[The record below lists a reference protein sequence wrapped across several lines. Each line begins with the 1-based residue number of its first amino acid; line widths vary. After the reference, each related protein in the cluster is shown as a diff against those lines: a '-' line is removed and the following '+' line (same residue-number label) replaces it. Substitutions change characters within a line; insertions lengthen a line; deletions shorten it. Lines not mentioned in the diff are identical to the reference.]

1 MKPFRY
7 LSIIAGLI
15 LFFSCDALDLNTPGA
30 GFGGTKNLEI
40 TDFQFGYMT
49 HQSKLEK
56 LLHLNEPQFRTFISD
71 ESYAQAIEQGLMDST
86 QLSAG
91 KYEYSKDVQTLT
103 VKVLPEKAAI
113 KNVTCTSS
121 DTTVI
126 KVLGVSF
133 DGIQVQTL
141 KLGPASLTVT
151 VEGTKNRFVHTYP
164 LRVVGTIDLKMYI
177 TPFWLKFINT
187 RIRYK
192 TKGLP
197 EGNKELLM
205 WVSDSVSVIGE
216 CEWYDHYKYGSR
228 LQVTR
233 DTVTFPLRKHY
244 DRFKKGHRVLLRN
257 VTSAIKK
264 FDSDTI
270 MGTRVVY
277 IDSLKTYDTLACG
290 YVFKPEQV
298 ILNFNCY
305 SENPY
310 FEFYITQNEDRT
322 TDSATGEDTGSDAD
336 TIDKDDA
343 NESDESDRVTLQY
356 FVIQLNDFLTQAQR
370 DSISREIQKVREE
383 TGFKDEYSDEQ
394 KDAILDEINKKME
407 EED

>member
-1 MKPFRY
+1 MKLIRLLPLF
-7 LSIIAGLI
+7 AGLF
-15 LFFSCDALDLNTPGA
+15 LFFSCDELDINTPGA
-30 GFGGTKNLEI
+30 GFGGTKNVEI
-40 TDFQFGYMT
+40 HDFQFGYMT

-56 LLHLNEPQFRTFISD
+56 ILHLNEPQFRTFVSS
-71 ESYAQAIEQGLMDST
+71 ESFQQAFEKGLMDST
-86 QLSAG
+86 QYSAG
-91 KYEYSKDVQTLT
+91 KFEFSKVSQTLT
-103 VKVLPEKAAI
+103 VKCIPEKAAI

-121 DTTVI
+121 DTTVV

-141 KLGPASLTVT
+141 KLGPVDLTVT
-151 VEGTKNRFVHTYP
+151 VEGAKNTFVHTYP

-177 TPFWLKFINT
+177 TPFWLHFINT

-205 WVSDSVSVIGE
+205 WVSDSVAVIGE

-228 LQVTR
+228 VQVTR
-233 DTVTFPLRKHY
+233 DTITFPLRKHY

-257 VTSAIKK
+257 ITSAVKQ
-264 FDSDTI
+264 FCNDTI
-270 MGTRVVY
+270 MGTRVRY
-277 IDSLKTYDTLACG
+277 IDSLGVYDTIPAG
-290 YVFKPEQV
+290 YAFKPEQV

-305 SENPY
+305 AENPY
-310 FEFYITQNEDRT
+310 FEFYITQNCDRT
-322 TDSATGEDTGSDAD
+322 TDSATGSDTGSDAD
-336 TIDKDDA
+336 VIDKDDE
-343 NESDESDRVTLQY
+343 NESDESDRTTLQY
-356 FVIQLNDFLTQAQR
+356 FVVQVNDFLTQAQR

-394 KDAILDEINKKME
+394 KDAILKKINDEKDK
-407 EED
+407 